1 MNAYK
6 TPCNPIECEH
16 YSVYIPCSIGEG
28 CEKFTK
34 YQALKA
40 EIKRQKAEYGQLHD
54 LKAHG
59 VDCVYVGHRD
69 NKRVGQR

>member
-6 TPCNPIECEH
+6 TPCSPLYCTHYAIGTQCTKESECIA
-16 YSVYIPCSIGEG
+16 Y
-28 CEKFTK
+28 TN